1 MIMEDIF
8 SKLKSRSRFL
18 KILENT
24 LKEVDD
30 VGGGA
35 SAGAPVTSDPNAIGN
50 TITSAGNKLKDA
62 NKDYDQALRAALTQ
76 HPEFGDASKDPAK
89 LQTLM
94 QRILTP
100 PTV

>member
-1 MIMEDIF
+1 MKAK
-8 SKLKSRSRFL
+8 SKFL
-18 KILENT
+18 DLLEQT
-24 LKEVDD
+24 LKEVDN

-35 SAGAPVTSDPNAIGN
+35 SAGMTPTDPNAIGN
-50 TITSAGNKLKDA
+50 NITSVGNKLKTDT
-62 NKDYDQALRAALTQ
+62 KDYDQALRAALTQ
-76 HPEFGDASKDPAK
+76 HPEFNDASKDPAR

>member
-1 MIMEDIF
+1 MEDTF
-8 SKLKSRSRFL
+8 SKVKAKSKFL
-18 KILENT
+18 KVLEAT
-24 LKEVDD
+24 LKEVDI

-35 SAGAPVTSDPNAIGN
+35 SAGAPLDPNAIGN
-50 TITSAGNKLKDA
+50 SITSAGTKLKNA

-76 HPEFGDASKDPAK
+76 HPEFSDASKDPAK